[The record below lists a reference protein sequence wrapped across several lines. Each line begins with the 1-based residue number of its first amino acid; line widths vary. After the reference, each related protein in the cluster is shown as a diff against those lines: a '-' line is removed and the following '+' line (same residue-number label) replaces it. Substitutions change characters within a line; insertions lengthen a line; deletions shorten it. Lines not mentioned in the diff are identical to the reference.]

1 MAVLEI
7 RSPKGVCS
15 GCTAPRCVQGGP
27 IDQLGL
33 SGAGCPLESGP
44 SKLADN
50 SNVRAPSYPEKNEC
64 TALDILLYFPPPHS
78 EVCLTRSC
86 LTKALTAPAPLLC
99 NGRQC
104 VMCFRC
110 VKECQ
115 NGSPEFNLRPPGT
128 DFGLPFFFPV
138 PGTDLP
144 STFTASPWQ
153 AALLALLQGAVLV
166 HHVPL
171 ILADLGVPDAAAI
184 AAARFGDGAPF
195 AWHSLVSAALLVLP
209 AALFVTADAVARV
222 LEPKNPFEEAGADAG
237 SASWGE
243 RLTRVA
249 YGYLPLVWCSSL
261 AYWSGLGMAEGGTVL
276 PRLAAT
282 LGLQSGSFPQVVF
295 GHDAIT
301 LVQGTLLVLGVPPT
315 ALLTVKLCEENGFG
329 LWRLAAQMMVQA
341 VLVAELWHLI
351 VR

>member
-1 MAVLEI
+1 MPAIKVNSLGGCHPN
-7 RSPKGVCS
+7 SVC
-15 GCTAPRCVQGGP
+15 
-27 IDQLGL
+27 
-33 SGAGCPLESGP
+33 
-44 SKLADN
+44 
-50 SNVRAPSYPEKNEC
+50 VR
-64 TALDILLYFPPPHS
+64 
-78 EVCLTRSC
+78 
-86 LTKALTAPAPLLC
+86 
-99 NGRQC
+99 GRQC

-110 VKECQ
+110 VKACE

-128 DFGLPFFFPV
+128 DFGVPFLLPV

-166 HHVPL
+166 HHVPI

-195 AWHSLVSAALLVLP
+195 VWHSLVSAGLLLLP
-209 AALFVTADAVARV
+209 AALFVAADAVARA
-222 LEPKNPFEEAGADAG
+222 LEPKNPFEEAGPAAG
-237 SASWGE
+237 SAGWGE

-249 YGYLPLVWCSSL
+249 YGYLPLVWASSL
-261 AYWSGLGMAEGGTVL
+261 AYWGGLGLAEGGTVL

-282 LGLQSGSFPQVVF
+282 LGAPATGLPQVVF

-301 LVQGTLLVLGVPPT
+301 LVQGTLLVLGVPPSM
-315 ALLTVKLCEENGFG
+315 LLTIKLSEENGFG
-329 LWRLAAQMMVQA
+329 PWRQAAQLVVQA
-341 VLVAELWHLI
+341 ALAAELWHLI